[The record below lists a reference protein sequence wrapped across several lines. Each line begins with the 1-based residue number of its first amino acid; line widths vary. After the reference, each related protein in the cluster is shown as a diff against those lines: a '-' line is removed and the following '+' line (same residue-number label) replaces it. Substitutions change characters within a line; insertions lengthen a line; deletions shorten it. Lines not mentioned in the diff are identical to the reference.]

1 MLSNV
6 ITNSNS
12 SSATSSNRGGQEY
25 NDGNETT
32 TGSLTAPQQIGSTQI
47 GTPTGFGT
55 YSNQGSVTNANA
67 MSFMS
72 SILSN
77 IMNAG
82 SQASAKK
89 YNSAEAAAERAF
101 EKEMRGTA
109 YQDTV
114 KDMIAAGINPILA
127 ASNGATATPSGAS
140 ASIGTQRYNQ
150 QSAQAASV
158 SAMYEYGNN
167 TAELANRYLEL
178 AKKATSAKQYH
189 SAKSWNEAASSLAQS
204 SAKQARTAVFKSRNT
219 SEAKESLSTSIR
231 SFRQAQKHTS
241 SFVTS
246 GTTKHGSGKC
256 LSTASLASKNLRKRK
271 PGKVPAIL
279 NESLSWM
286 LYHARLSM
294 LSNV

>member
-1 MLSNV
+1 MQGLGLLSNV
-6 ITNSNS
+6 LTSSNS
-12 SSATSSNRGGQEY
+12 SSATSSNTSGQGF
-25 NDGNETT
+25 NSGNETT

-55 YSNQGSVTNANA
+55 YSNQGSVTNANM

-101 EKEMRGTA
+101 AKEMRGTA

-127 ASNGATATPSGAS
+127 ANNGATATPSGAS

-204 SAKQARTAVFKSRNT
+204 SAKQVANYSYMANELGEKLLDTGKEIGNNVRKTVDEGARKWSDHLKNVPLMPNT
-219 SEAKESLSTSIR
+219 SPMRGYT
-231 SFRQAQKHTS
+231 
-241 SFVTS
+241 
-246 GTTKHGSGKC
+246 GD
-256 LSTASLASKNLRKRK
+256 
-271 PGKVPAIL
+271 
-279 NESLSWM
+279 
-286 LYHARLSM
+286 
-294 LSNV
+294 

>member
-1 MLSNV
+1 MQGLSLLSNI
-6 ITNSNS
+6 ITSSNS
-12 SSATSSNRGGQEY
+12 SSATSSNSGGQEF
-25 NDGNETT
+25 NNGNETT
-32 TGSLTAPQQIGSTQI
+32 TGSLTGPQQIGSTQI

-55 YSNQGSVTNANA
+55 YSNQGSVTNANM

-72 SILSN
+72 SMLSN

-101 EKEMRGTA
+101 AKEMRGTA

-140 ASIGTQRYNQ
+140 ASIGAQRYNQ

-167 TAELANRYLEL
+167 TAEIADKYLEL
-178 AKKATSAKQYH
+178 AKKATSAKHYH
-189 SAKSWNEAASSLAQS
+189 SAKSWNEAATTLAQS
-204 SAKQARTAVFKSRNT
+204 SAKQVADYSYMANKLADELINTGKDIGNNVRKKVDEEAGKWSDHLNNVPLMPNTAP
-219 SEAKESLSTSIR
+219 
-231 SFRQAQKHTS
+231 
-241 SFVTS
+241 
-246 GTTKHGSGKC
+246 
-256 LSTASLASKNLRKRK
+256 NLNPMR
-271 PGKVPAIL
+271 GYTG
-279 NESLSWM
+279 N
-286 LYHARLSM
+286 
-294 LSNV
+294 

>member
-1 MLSNV
+1 MGLLSWMPFIMQGLNMLSNV
-6 ITNSNS
+6 ITSSNN

-25 NDGNETT
+25 NNGNETT
-32 TGSLTAPQQIGSTQI
+32 TGSVTGPQQIGATQMSTPI
-47 GTPTGFGT
+47 GFGT
-55 YSNQGSVTNANA
+55 YSNEGSVTNANM

-127 ASNGATATPSGAS
+127 ANNGATATPSGAS

-150 QSAQAASV
+150 QNAQAASV

-167 TAELANRYLEL
+167 TAEIADKYLEL

-189 SAKSWNEAASSLAQS
+189 TAKNWNEAASSLAQS
-204 SAKQARTAVFKSRNT
+204 SAKQVADYTYMANKLGSELLNAGKDVGNNVRKTVDEGARKWGDH
-219 SEAKESLSTSIR
+219 
-231 SFRQAQKHTS
+231 QKNIP
-241 SFVTS
+241 
-246 GTTKHGSGKC
+246 
-256 LSTASLASKNLRKRK
+256 LMPNLDPMR
-271 PGKVPAIL
+271 GYTV
-279 NESLSWM
+279 N
-286 LYHARLSM
+286 
-294 LSNV
+294 

>member
-1 MLSNV
+1 MSLLSWMPFIMQGLGLLSNV
-6 ITNSNS
+6 LTSSNS
-12 SSATSSNRGGQEY
+12 SSATSSNRSGQEF
-25 NDGNETT
+25 NSGNETT

-55 YSNQGSVTNANA
+55 YSNQGSVTNANM

-101 EKEMRGTA
+101 AKEMRGTA

-127 ASNGATATPSGAS
+127 ANNGATATPSGAS

-158 SAMYEYGNN
+158 AAMYEYGNN

-189 SAKSWNEAASSLAQS
+189 SAKNWNEAASSLAQS
-204 SAKQARTAVFKSRNT
+204 SAKQVADYSYMANELGDKLLDTGKEIGNNVRKTVDEGARKWSDHLKNVPLMPNT
-219 SEAKESLSTSIR
+219 SPMRGYT
-231 SFRQAQKHTS
+231 
-241 SFVTS
+241 
-246 GTTKHGSGKC
+246 GD
-256 LSTASLASKNLRKRK
+256 
-271 PGKVPAIL
+271 
-279 NESLSWM
+279 
-286 LYHARLSM
+286 
-294 LSNV
+294 

>member
-1 MLSNV
+1 MQGLSMLNNI
-6 ITNSNS
+6 ITSSNS
-12 SSATSSNRGGQEY
+12 SSATNSNRGGEEF
-25 NDGNETT
+25 NNGSETT
-32 TGSLTAPQQIGSTQI
+32 TGSLTGPQQIGSTQI

-55 YSNQGSVTNANA
+55 YSNQGSVTNANM

-77 IMNAG
+77 MMNAG

-101 EKEMRGTA
+101 AKEMRGTA

-127 ASNGATATPSGAS
+127 ANNGATATPSGAS

-167 TAELANRYLEL
+167 TAEIADKYLEL

-189 SAKSWNEAASSLAQS
+189 TAKSWNEAATTLAQS
-204 SAKQARTAVFKSRNT
+204 SAKQVADYSYMANELADELLNAGKDLGNNVRKAVD
-219 SEAKESLSTSIR
+219 E
-231 SFRQAQKHTS
+231 
-241 SFVTS
+241 
-246 GTTKHGSGKC
+246 G
-256 LSTASLASKNLRKRK
+256 KRK
-271 PGKVPAIL
+271 WSEHLKNVPLMPNTAPNL
-279 NESLSWM
+279 NPM
-286 LYHARLSM
+286 RGYTGD
-294 LSNV
+294 